1 MSYSLQ
7 ASARMDLGENNRNTD
22 SSHDHL
28 EGSQARGRLPGAN
41 NNLDPLPSAEG
52 PFCSGEATGH
62 RSGKETQRSCGQ
74 RICLEQSRG
83 YA

>member
-28 EGSQARGRLPGAN
+28 EGSQARGRLSGAN
-41 NNLDPLPSAEG
+41 NNLDPPPSVPSAEG
-52 PFCSGEATGH
+52 PFCSEKPQATEVGRKHGEAAA
-62 RSGKETQRSCGQ
+62 
-74 RICLEQSRG
+74 RG